1 MNLVPHVVVANTI
14 VDAWC
19 QCANVLLSDGDRLNL
34 VVHIDDPSE
43 IDLASVRQLDP
54 KTVDVKVMSVF
65 DVASTIFPH
74 QGRKWDLSIDAF
86 SNYYIPV
93 YERLKRRSSPTW
105 GFYFQ
110 RLASFGPGKINQIAR
125 IVNGLSS
132 WGKNH
137 HAAFV
142 MHVSS
147 SALDKPKPLGA
158 PCWQYG
164 QFMADDGKLEL
175 TVVYR
180 SHDYYSKALGN
191 FLGLSRLLTF
201 VCSKTGHEVGSLT
214 CLSTYAFLGQHRT
227 KVKQLLSIP

>member
-14 VDAWC
+14 VDAWR
-19 QCANVLLSDGDRLNL
+19 QCANILLSDRDRLNL
-34 VVHIDDPSE
+34 VVHIYDPSE
-43 IDLASVRQLDP
+43 IDLADVRQLDP
-54 KTVDVKVMSVF
+54 KTVDRKVMSVF

-74 QGRKWDLSIDAF
+74 QGRKWGLSVDAF
-86 SNYYIPV
+86 SNHYIPA
-93 YERLKRRSSPTW
+93 YKRLKRRSSYGW

-110 RLASFGPGKINQIAR
+110 RLACFGPAKINQLTR
-125 IVNGLSS
+125 VVNGLSG

-137 HAAFV
+137 KAAFV

-147 SALDKPKPLGA
+147 SDLDKPRPQGA

-164 QFMADDGKLEL
+164 QFMVDDGKLGL

-180 SHDYYSKALGN
+180 SHDYYTKALGN

-201 VCSKTGHEVGSLT
+201 ICSKTGHEVGSLT
-214 CLSTYAFLGQHRT
+214 CLSTYAFLANRN
-227 KVKQLLSIP
+227 KVKNLLMRR

>member
-14 VDAWC
+14 VDAWRK
-19 QCANVLLSDGDRLNL
+19 CANILLSDRDRLNL
-34 VVHIDDPSE
+34 VVHIHEPSE
-43 IDLASVRQLDP
+43 IDLAEVRQLDP
-54 KTVDVKVMSVF
+54 KSVDGKVMSVF

-74 QGRKWDLSIDAF
+74 QGRKWDLSVDEF
-86 SNYYIPV
+86 SNHYIPV
-93 YERLKRRSSPTW
+93 YTRLKRRSSHGW

-110 RLASFGPGKINQIAR
+110 RLACFGPAKINQLTR
-125 IVNGLSS
+125 IVDGLSG
-132 WGKNH
+132 WGQNY

-147 SALDKPKPLGA
+147 SDLDKPRPQGA

-164 QFMADDGKLEL
+164 QFMVDDGKLEL

-180 SHDYYSKALGN
+180 SHDYYTKALGN

-201 VCSKTGHEVGSLT
+201 VCSKTGHEIGSLT
-214 CLSTYAFLGQHRT
+214 CLSTYAFLTNRK
-227 KVKQLLSIP
+227 KVKNLLMRP